1 AAGRKANSCRFRPFA
16 WRKGMTTSPGF
27 AGTEESA
34 DFMEASLQP
43 MQRRIAAAGLDQRIM
58 GAVLDQA
65 AALQGEDPI
74 RRPHGGEAVRNDKHC
89 ASPRDLLHVL
99 LDDALALIVER
110 RGRLV
115 EDQDAR
121 IGDERPCD
129 RNPLALAARQRR
141 SAFADDGVVT
151 FGKLQDEVM

>member
-1 AAGRKANSCRFRPFA
+1 VSNGWITLLRPPATTLPGAEATMSTVPQAAQASTAPNSTTIVMPMARPIGEGGDSTISRAAGRKANSCRFRPFA

-74 RRPHGGEAVRNDKHC
+74 RRPHGGEPVRNDK
-89 ASPRDLLHVL
+89 
-99 LDDALALIVER
+99 
-110 RGRLV
+110 
-115 EDQDAR
+115 
-121 IGDERPCD
+121 
-129 RNPLALAARQRR
+129 
-141 SAFADDGVVT
+141 
-151 FGKLQDEVM
+151 